1 MEELR
6 QIMRSLSESH
16 FSNEPLNM
24 SEQLALVAEATL
36 LLRQI
41 EQHVEKEVK
50 IQVQDSLVMLSKQQG
65 SLRDRDVER
74 LFRAVNN
81 VAGTVDLR
89 VDNLRNRLKP

>member
-1 MEELR
+1 
-6 QIMRSLSESH
+6 
-16 FSNEPLNM
+16 M